1 METEIIGKNNEEV
14 KRFFLEVEK
23 IADTVQQSSNSNR
36 PLLNGE
42 QYLTNRD
49 VSERLHISLRTLQD
63 YRDKG
68 KLSFI
73 KLDGKIL
80 YKASDINQL
89 LEENYY
95 PAFDG

>member
-1 METEIIGKNNEEV
+1 METEIIGKNNEDV
-14 KRFFLEVEK
+14 KRFFSEVEK
-23 IADTVQQSSNSNR
+23 IADAVHLSSDSNR

-49 VSERLHISLRTLQD
+49 VSEKLHISLRTLQD
-63 YRDKG
+63 YRDTG
-68 KLSFI
+68 KLAFI

-80 YKASDINQL
+80 YRSSDIEKL
-89 LEENYY
+89 LVSNYY

>member
-1 METEIIGKNNEEV
+1 METEIIGKNNEDV
-14 KRFFLEVEK
+14 KRFFAEVEK
-23 IADTVQQSSNSNR
+23 IADALHRSSDSNR

-49 VSERLHISLRTLQD
+49 VSEKLHISMRTLQD
-63 YRDKG
+63 YRDTG
-68 KLSFI
+68 KLAFI

-80 YKASDINQL
+80 YKASDINRL

>member
-1 METEIIGKNNEEV
+1 METEIIGKNNEDV
-14 KRFFLEVEK
+14 KRFFAEVEK
-23 IADTVQQSSNSNR
+23 IADAVQRSSDSNR

-49 VSERLHISLRTLQD
+49 VSEELHISLRTLQD
-63 YRDKG
+63 YRDTG
-68 KLSFI
+68 KLAFI

-80 YKASDINQL
+80 YKASDINRL

>member
-14 KRFFLEVEK
+14 KRFFSEVEK
-23 IADTVQQSSNSNR
+23 IEDAIHRSADINR

-42 QYLTNRD
+42 HYLTNRD
-49 VSERLHISLRTLQD
+49 VSEKLHISLRTLQD
-63 YRDKG
+63 YRDTG

-80 YKASDINQL
+80 YKASDINRL
-89 LEENYY
+89 LEDNYY

>member
-1 METEIIGKNNEEV
+1 METEIIGKNNVDV

-23 IADTVQQSSNSNR
+23 IADALYQSSNSNR

-42 QYLTNRD
+42 HYLTNRD
-49 VSERLHISLRTLQD
+49 VSEKLHISLRTLQD
-63 YRDKG
+63 YRDTG
-68 KLSFI
+68 KLPFI

-80 YKASDINQL
+80 YKASDINRL

-95 PAFDG
+95 PAFNG

>member
-23 IADTVQQSSNSNR
+23 IADAVHRSSDSNR

-49 VSERLHISLRTLQD
+49 VSEKLHISMRTLQD
-63 YRDKG
+63 YRDTG
-68 KLSFI
+68 KLAFI

-80 YKASDINQL
+80 YKASDINRL